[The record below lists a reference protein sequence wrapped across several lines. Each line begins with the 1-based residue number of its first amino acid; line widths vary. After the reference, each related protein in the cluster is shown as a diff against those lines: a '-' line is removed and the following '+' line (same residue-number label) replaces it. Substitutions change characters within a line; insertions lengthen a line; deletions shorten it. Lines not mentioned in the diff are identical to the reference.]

1 MYFFSICQYF
11 IYYFYVRMF
20 CLHVYLPHAYSTQRD
35 QKRVTDPLGLELQR
49 FVMYHVALGIE
60 PRSSERVAS
69 VLNH

>member
-1 MYFFSICQYF
+1 MYICFAYMY
-11 IYYFYVRMF
+11 IYPV
-20 CLHVYLPHAYSTQRD
+20 HTVPKET
-35 QKRVTDPLGLELQR
+35 QKRVMDPLGLELQR